1 VNQEGAASVR
11 RFINEMG
18 EGEAVDQVFLAVD
31 KQMRSNRN
39 GNMYLQIRLG
49 DRTGTLMAMLWNA
62 NERVGNSF
70 EKGDFVRVKGAS
82 QVYNGGLQM
91 IATDVA
97 RVDPNEVGD
106 VSVFMV
112 LDERRIEELLAELAA
127 HLRAL
132 ENHHLRNLGD
142 CFLMDETLMQQLQ
155 QAPAGIR
162 NHHAYRGGLLEHT
175 VGLMTL
181 CDKIRPLYPS
191 IDADLLRFG
200 AFLHDIGKV
209 RELVYDRE
217 LGYSD
222 EGQAVGHLV
231 QGIAILDEKILE
243 AEKLSGESF
252 PQEVAWRLRHM
263 IASHHGTP
271 EFGAVKVPMTLE
283 AVALHYLDSLDA
295 KINSYTRWVSEDANA
310 DSPWTNYS
318 PQESRKFYK
327 PSVLD

>member
-1 VNQEGAASVR
+1 MNQEGAASVR

-106 VSVFMV
+106 VSVCMV

-263 IASHHGTP
+263 VAGRRGTP
-271 EFGAVKVPMTLE
+271 E
-283 AVALHYLDSLDA
+283 
-295 KINSYTRWVSEDANA
+295 I
-310 DSPWTNYS
+310 
-318 PQESRKFYK
+318 
-327 PSVLD
+327 